1 MTRGEIAMKTM
12 RRVSIQR
19 KMQLIV
25 IFIIVAFAAFYL
37 LNLTSKSSIVDTGD
51 DNVIIQSNRAELL
64 QARAEMEEFRITGDE
79 ALSKKIIERL
89 KKVQSS
95 SKDIAKRYNS
105 FKGVVTDI
113 DTMIS
118 LFSKV
123 SGEMTV
129 VAGNK
134 NVYMREQIIL
144 IEKLRTKTFN
154 FIEEKD
160 AEAFLTGKKIKDPGG
175 YRQILKLESL
185 KLIELMEWDMF
196 LISEFFNRNDMQK
209 YTAHKEIIANVSTQA
224 GNVATYGMLLD
235 DPDLMNATL
244 GIDDAINKNNEII
257 TTAAEKYAQILADV
271 TQISVLIEKVFKA
284 TDSLSSELGKQTAR
298 VQKVDMVRS
307 LIVLAA
313 VVFLSSLFIGFL
325 GKSIVNPINHTRIM
339 LKDISE
345 GEGDLTKRIPVDSD
359 DEIGDM
365 TKYFNVFIAKIHDII
380 AELKVNT
387 DVVVASSGLIRET
400 SSEVSRL
407 SQDNTEKLQDVVNAS
422 EEMKTVIQSVSGN
435 AVDTEKEAGKNKELA
450 LESRNLVDNLN
461 SNIREVTDSFTRL
474 IDVLEKVKNDSE
486 KMDTIV
492 QRIQD
497 ISSQTNLLALNA
509 AIEAARAGEAGKGF
523 AVVADEVRKLAENTN
538 KSTEEISHILSV
550 NKNNIGSV
558 VENVEHTKSLID
570 VTQQHTDEV
579 KTMTFE
585 IETTSDMTL
594 TKIASVAT
602 AAEEQSVSTSSIVD
616 SIEQI
621 FSNINTMNTSVTSI
635 VDSATSLNEVTEKLE
650 KIIGKFKITS
660 GETGLTMKDKSKSM
674 SLRKAGK
681 L

>member
-1 MTRGEIAMKTM
+1 M

-19 KMQLIV
+19 KMQFIV
-25 IFIIVAFAAFYL
+25 IFIIVAFGAFYL
-37 LNLTSKSSIVDTGD
+37 LNLTSKSSIVDTGG

-64 QARAEMEEFRITGDE
+64 QASAEMEEFRITGDE
-79 ALSKKIIERL
+79 ALSKKVIERL

-95 SKDIAKRYNS
+95 SKDIAKRYNR
-105 FKGVVTDI
+105 FKEVVTDI
-113 DTMIS
+113 DTIIS
-118 LFSKV
+118 LYGKV
-123 SGEMTV
+123 SGEIVV

-134 NVYMREQIIL
+134 NVYMREQIAL

-154 FIEEKD
+154 YIEEKD
-160 AEAFLTGKKIKDPGG
+160 AEAFLTGKKIKDTGG

-196 LISEFFNRNDMQK
+196 LLSEFFSRNDMQK
-209 YTAHKEIIANVSTQA
+209 YEAHKDIVAKVSTQA
-224 GNVATYGMLLD
+224 GNVSTYGMLVD
-235 DPDLMNATL
+235 NEELMNATL

-257 TTAAEKYAQILADV
+257 NGAAEKYTEILADV
-271 TQISVLIEKVFKA
+271 TQIGALTDKVFA
-284 TDSLSSELGKQTAR
+284 TTDALSSELGKQTAR
-298 VQKVDMVRS
+298 VQKVDTVRS
-307 LIVLAA
+307 LVVLAA
-313 VVFLSSLFIGFL
+313 VIVLSSLFIGLL
-325 GKSIVNPINHTRIM
+325 GKTIVNPINHTRTM

-345 GEGDLTKRIPVDSD
+345 GEGDLTKRIPIDSN

-387 DVVVASSGLIRET
+387 DIVVTSSSLIRTT

-407 SQDNTEKLQDVVNAS
+407 SYDNTEKLHSVVNAS

-435 AVDTEKEAGKNKELA
+435 AIDTENEAGKNKELA
-450 LESRNLVDNLN
+450 LESRKLVDNLN
-461 SNIREVTDSFTRL
+461 GNISEVTDSFTRL
-474 IDVLEKVKNDSE
+474 IEVLEKVKNDSE

-570 VTQQHTDEV
+570 VTQKHTDEV
-579 KTMTFE
+579 KEMTFE

-602 AAEEQSVSTSSIVD
+602 AAEEQSVSTASIVD
-616 SIEQI
+616 SIEQV
-621 FSNINTMNTSVTSI
+621 FSNINDMNASVTSI
-635 VDSATSLNEVTEKLE
+635 VDSATSLSDVTEKLE
-650 KIIGKFKITS
+650 NIIGKFKIST
-660 GETGLTMKDKSKSM
+660 GETGLTMKEKSKSM

-681 L
+681 S